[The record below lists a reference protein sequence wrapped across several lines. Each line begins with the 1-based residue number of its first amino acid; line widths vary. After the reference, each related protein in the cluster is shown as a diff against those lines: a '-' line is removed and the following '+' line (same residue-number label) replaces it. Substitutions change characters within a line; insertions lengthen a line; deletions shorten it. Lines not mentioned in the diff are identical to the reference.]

1 MDMMGQKH
9 VQVTHAEGFRPGSN
23 RFSPEKIQQKLQRV
37 KYELSSILQW
47 GNRLKITQ
55 LVSMIVL
62 QYPCLIAM
70 QGNMQYQCLA
80 NLACNTL
87 FFLVPILILQRF
99 FSRSQPMASKILK
112 NFISPESLGHI
123 LQLRCHTSFD
133 LLPENSFVS
142 LPAAMSPHQ
151 GVCRKHLGRFEYLVQ
166 GARGTCI

>member
-1 MDMMGQKH
+1 MDMMGQKY
-9 VQVTHAEGFRPGSN
+9 VQVTHAEGFRPGST

-87 FFLVPILILQRF
+87 FFFCSNLDF
-99 FSRSQPMASKILK
+99 AKILFQIPASGIK
-112 NFISPESLGHI
+112 NLEEFHFTRITRTH
-123 LQLRCHTSFD
+123 F
-133 LLPENSFVS
+133 
-142 LPAAMSPHQ
+142 AA
-151 GVCRKHLGRFEYLVQ
+151 
-166 GARGTCI
+166 